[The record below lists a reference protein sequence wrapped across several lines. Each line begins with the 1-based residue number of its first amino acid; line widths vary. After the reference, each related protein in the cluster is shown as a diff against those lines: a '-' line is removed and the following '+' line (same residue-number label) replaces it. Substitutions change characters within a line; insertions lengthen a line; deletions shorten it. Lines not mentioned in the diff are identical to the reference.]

1 MKDNATLI
9 ELNSSDNSKRLQTF
23 HSNVEFDTL
32 IDISLIDSELR
43 SLILAAI
50 DRIEVEVRNVINHEL
65 SIKYNSSHLFLNETL
80 FQCSDQFKHRDFLS
94 RIKQFTSKKADAGS
108 EKEKLRETFIHH

>member
-1 MKDNATLI
+1 LALLHKGLKDNATLI

-65 SIKYNSSHLFLNETL
+65 SIKYNSSHWFLNETL
-80 FQCSDQFKHRDFLS
+80 FQCSDQFKHRVFLVELS
-94 RIKQFTSKKADAGS
+94 NLLRKKQMLVVKRKS
-108 EKEKLRETFIHH
+108 